1 MLVKSGADC
10 SLTDGQDVSIIKA
23 MEAAFGAQFVEET
36 VGNGSSSQLFNKG
49 TQIQQISDIKLPV
62 FNSKN
67 SLNSTISG
75 TPKET
80 TSVAGAKELL
90 GGDDRLLDDTPSS
103 DCRAPDNS
111 ELSVN
116 CLIEETAKVR

>member
-1 MLVKSGADC
+1 MLVESGADC

-36 VGNGSSSQLFNKG
+36 VGNGFPAQLFNKVTG
-49 TQIQQISDIKLPV
+49 IQEISDIKLPV
-62 FNSKN
+62 LNSKN
-67 SLNSTISG
+67 SLSTISG

-80 TSVAGAKELL
+80 SSVAGAKEPLGRGDQLL
-90 GGDDRLLDDTPSS
+90 VDTPSS
-103 DCRAPDNS
+103 DCRTPDNS